1 MRWPGLFLVFFLLS
15 ACTKHGPA
23 LVDYSGDWRLIRL
36 QGGPGIDLPPLT
48 DSVVHILR
56 LRPDG
61 TWQDLVNG
69 RSGFY
74 GYWYVKQQYPI
85 GKPPIMV
92 LGNEIGIV
100 ASETINQVWLMD
112 DKLVVRR
119 LPDIGYQAIYAR
131 N

>member
-1 MRWPGLFLVFFLLS
+1 
-15 ACTKHGPA
+15 
-23 LVDYSGDWRLIRL
+23 
-36 QGGPGIDLPPLT
+36 
-48 DSVVHILR
+48 
-56 LRPDG
+56 
-61 TWQDLVNG
+61 
-69 RSGFY
+69 
-74 GYWYVKQQYPI
+74 
-85 GKPPIMV
+85 MV